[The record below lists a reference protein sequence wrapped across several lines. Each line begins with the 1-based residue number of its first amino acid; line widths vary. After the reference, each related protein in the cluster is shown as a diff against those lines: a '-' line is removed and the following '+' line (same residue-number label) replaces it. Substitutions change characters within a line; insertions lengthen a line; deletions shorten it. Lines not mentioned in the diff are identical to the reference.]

1 MQPFKLALLK
11 LASQE
16 AAHLMAGGQYDAA
29 LPIALEAVKQGQ
41 ALFQPQPAIQL
52 FPLYLLAAQVRSVW
66 GHLGL
71 VRQVSALLLG
81 PISHPPV
88 SVLPAGTAGEGV

>member
-52 FPLYLLAAQVRSVW
+52 FPLYLLAAQVSSV
-66 GHLGL
+66 
-71 VRQVSALLLG
+71 
-81 PISHPPV
+81 
-88 SVLPAGTAGEGV
+88 

>member
-1 MQPFKLALLK
+1 MLQDILLEGGTCISLLPVSACYLLQGELVQPFKLALLK

-52 FPLYLLAAQVRSVW
+52 FPLYLLAAQVRSV
-66 GHLGL
+66 
-71 VRQVSALLLG
+71 
-81 PISHPPV
+81 
-88 SVLPAGTAGEGV
+88 